1 QSGEVQGG
9 ARTRGEA
16 QIRSRA
22 HHRPIPGAVGG
33 PVGGPEGPAHNRIHA
48 ESGTGNPL
56 QAVPGRRHR
65 GPHGFQ
71 GRQLRR
77 GHPGRQ
83 RAHPDFRNLRKQ
95 AGRGPAPGTRTAAQ
109 GERFPG
115 AFLYHHHQGHQ
126 GAGVRHEPAIVPD
139 RARVFLHHSG
149 LEPRLA
155 GGEPEMK
162 RIALAL
168 AVLAAAHGAAPAQ
181 APSAIKPEYAVLENG
196 MKVILYPDRH
206 APTVACRLFYVTGS
220 VHEHAGTSGIAHL
233 LEHMLFKGTKKVG
246 VKDVEKDAEYVQRID
261 ALMARRRTLAPKDSL
276 EDKALMRRYDSLIT
290 E

>member
-1 QSGEVQGG
+1 
-9 ARTRGEA
+9 
-16 QIRSRA
+16 
-22 HHRPIPGAVGG
+22 
-33 PVGGPEGPAHNRIHA
+33 
-48 ESGTGNPL
+48 
-56 QAVPGRRHR
+56 
-65 GPHGFQ
+65 
-71 GRQLRR
+71 
-77 GHPGRQ
+77 
-83 RAHPDFRNLRKQ
+83 
-95 AGRGPAPGTRTAAQ
+95 PAPGTRTAAQ
-109 GERFPG
+109 GGRFPG

-155 GGEPEMK
+155 GGEPAMK

-196 MKVILYPDRH
+196 MKVILYPDRQ

-290 E
+290 EQRKLLIKYELWEAYEKAGGTGLNAFTSDLMTAYIVTLPKNKVDLFLWLEADRMQNAVLREFYSERDV